1 MAIATIPN
9 LENEIKA
16 GYPDKFEPL
25 FWPKRYKV
33 FYGGRGSGKS
43 TTFARLL
50 LGRAYGTKMRIAC
63 FRELQTSIKDSVHLL
78 LRDQIDA
85 LGLNDAFEV
94 TQASIRSLATGSE
107 FLFKGLRSNISEIKS
122 MEGIDIAWVEE
133 AQLVSKD
140 SWEIL
145 IPTIRK
151 EGSEIWVSF
160 NPIEDTDPT
169 YQRFIVNPPPDSYV
183 IKVGWQDNDFFPKT
197 LNEERLYMLRTD
209 PEAYEHVWEGSCRV
223 MSEAVIFR
231 GHYII
236 DSFEMP
242 AYPNEVRL
250 FHGADW
256 GFAND
261 PTVLVRCWTTGEA
274 PNEELWIDQEAY
286 AVGCEIDKT
295 PALFDQI
302 PTAREWPIKGD
313 CARPETISYVRR
325 QGFNVEAA
333 EKWPGC
339 VADRIAHLKG
349 FKQIHIHQR
358 CKELQTEARLYS
370 YKRDRVTGEVL
381 PMIVDKHNHCW
392 DAVGYAL
399 DQYIPHRGGLGVWLK
414 L

>member
-1 MAIATIPN
+1 MATTIPN

-16 GYPDKFEPL
+16 GYPDKFEAL

-63 FRELQTSIKDSVHLL
+63 FRELQTGIKDSVHLL
-78 LRDQIDA
+78 LRDQIDV

-107 FLFKGLRSNISEIKS
+107 FLFKSLRSNISEIKS

-160 NPIEDTDPT
+160 NPIEEEDPT
-169 YQRFIVNPPPDSYV
+169 YQRFIMNPPPDSYV

-197 LNEERLYMLRTD
+197 LNEERLYMLRT
-209 PEAYEHVWEGSCRV
+209 
-223 MSEAVIFR
+223 SEAIIFR
-231 GHYII
+231 GKYIV

-242 AYPNEVRL
+242 KYPDKPRL
-250 FHGADW
+250 FHGLDF

-261 PTVLVRCWTTGEA
+261 PNAFVRCWTTGEA
-274 PNEELWIDQEAY
+274 PDEQLWIDK
-286 AVGCEIDKT
+286 AVYGYQTEIDDLAQMLDKI
-295 PALFDQI
+295 D
-302 PTAREWPIKGD
+302 TARDWAIKAE
-313 CARPETISYVRR
+313 CARPETISYLRR
-325 QGFNVEAA
+325 RGFNIEPA

-339 VADRIAHLKG
+339 VEDRIAHLKG
-349 FKQIHIHQR
+349 FKQIHIHQDN
-358 CKELQTEARLYS
+358 KDLLQEMRLYS
-370 YKRDRVTGEVL
+370 YKRDRVTGDIL
-381 PMIVDKHNHCW
+381 PVVVPKHDHGI
-392 DAVGYAL
+392 DATGYAM
-399 DQYIPHRGGLGVWLK
+399 DGFIPHRGGLGVWLR